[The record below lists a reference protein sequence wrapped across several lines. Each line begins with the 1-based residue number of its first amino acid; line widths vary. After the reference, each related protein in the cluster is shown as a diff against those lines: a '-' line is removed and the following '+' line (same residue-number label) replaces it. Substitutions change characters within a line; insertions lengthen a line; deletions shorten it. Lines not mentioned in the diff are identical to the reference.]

1 MALPRLIFV
10 TGKGGTGKST
20 VAAALATALARLRP
34 TTLADLGG
42 RQSALRL
49 IGLKATDASVASST
63 RANTQTESPANSD
76 STLDAVAITPQGEL
90 ETIAVAAGDQRRGVA
105 RRLFAAMVE
114 KLRVAQV
121 TEVMLEVRASNCPA
135 LAFYHA
141 QGFVETGRR
150 PRYYADSQEDA
161 LLLGLRLK

>member
-1 MALPRLIFV
+1 MTPDS
-10 TGKGGTGKST
+10 GQ
-20 VAAALATALARLRP
+20 ARIRRMTPADLDLVMEIEQSLKDAP
-34 TTLADLGG
+34 HWTLAAYLAAMEPQGAP
-42 RQSALRL
+42 RRIALVAEDQEA
-49 IGLKATDASVASST
+49 GVVGFAVASVLS
-63 RANTQTESPANSD
+63 
-76 STLDAVAITPQGEL
+76 PQGEL

-121 TEVMLEVRASNCPA
+121 TEVILEVRASNCPA

>member
-1 MALPRLIFV
+1 MTPYSGQARIRPMTPADLDWVMEIERSLKDAPHWTL
-10 TGKGGTGKST
+10 
-20 VAAALATALARLRP
+20 AAYLAALEPHGAPRRIAMVAEDP
-34 TTLADLGG
+34 EAGVVG
-42 RQSALRL
+42 FA
-49 IGLKATDASVASST
+49 VASMLPP
-63 RANTQTESPANSD
+63 R
-76 STLDAVAITPQGEL
+76 GEL

-105 RRLFAAMVE
+105 RRLFAAIVE

-121 TEVMLEVRASNCPA
+121 TEVILEMRASNCPA